1 MKKNVAGFLSVLLL
15 SIVSISFISCGSKP
29 DKPAE
34 KKEAPS
40 AEITLK
46 DFFIA
51 ANDAEY
57 SDDIEKITSIAT
69 GSANKYR
76 VFFVVEDSKLDAA
89 KLYTSFDNFADPAK
103 TTERTIS
110 SQSEATEWFCWQ
122 NVYFEGYAGA
132 ATFYAY
138 AEDAK
143 GNKSKVVS
151 YSISLDSDKSAEGND
166 ADAK

>member
-1 MKKNVAGFLSVLLL
+1 MKKTVVLLFSIL
-15 SIVSISFISCGSKP
+15 MFSIVLISCGSKP
-29 DKPAE
+29 AQTSE

-40 AEITLK
+40 EKVMLK

-57 SDDIEKITSIAT
+57 SDDIEKITDIKT

-76 VFFVVEDSKLDAA
+76 IFFVVEDSSLDVT
-89 KLYTSFDNFADPAK
+89 KLYTSFDNFADVK
-103 TTERTIS
+103 NTTERTVNKQ
-110 SQSEATEWFCWQ
+110 SQETEWFSWQ
-122 NVYFEGYAGA
+122 DVYFEGYAGQ

-138 AEDAK
+138 AEDAE

-151 YSISLDSDKSAEGND
+151 YSLILDSDKVQDNTAN
-166 ADAK
+166 AK

>member
-1 MKKNVAGFLSVLLL
+1 MKKPVLLL
-15 SIVSISFISCGSKP
+15 FSVVLFTSVLISCGSKP
-29 DKPAE
+29 AKTTE

-57 SDDIEKITSIAT
+57 SDNIEKIKDIKT
-69 GSANKYR
+69 GSSNKYR
-76 VFFVVEDSKLDAA
+76 VYFVVEDSKLDAT
-89 KLYTSFDNFADPAK
+89 KLYTSFDNFTEAEN

-110 SQSEATEWFCWQ
+110 GQSEETEWFCWQ

-138 AEDAK
+138 AEDAA
-143 GNKSKVVS
+143 GNKSKVVT
-151 YSISLDSDKSAEGND
+151 YSITLDGEKSSVSGS
-166 ADAK
+166 DAK

>member
-1 MKKNVAGFLSVLLL
+1 MKKTVILLFSVML
-15 SIVSISFISCGSKP
+15 ISAALISCGSKP
-29 DKPAE
+29 AQTSE

-40 AEITLK
+40 AEIVLK

-57 SDDIEKITSIAT
+57 SDKIEKITSIKT

-76 VFFVVEDSKLDAA
+76 VFFIVEDSKLDVK
-89 KLYTSFDNFADPAK
+89 KLYTSFDNFAEAEN
-103 TTERTIS
+103 TTERIVSKQT
-110 SQSEATEWFCWQ
+110 EETEWFCWQ

-138 AEDAK
+138 AEDAE
-143 GNKSKVVS
+143 GNKSKVVT
-151 YSISLDSDKSAEGND
+151 YSIILDEEKSSSNPGDE
-166 ADAK
+166 K

>member
-1 MKKNVAGFLSVLLL
+1 MKKTVILLFSVML
-15 SIVSISFISCGSKP
+15 ISAALISCGSKP
-29 DKPAE
+29 AQTSE
-34 KKEAPS
+34 KKESPS
-40 AEITLK
+40 AEIVLK

-57 SDDIEKITSIAT
+57 SDKIEKITSIKT

-76 VFFVVEDSKLDAA
+76 VFFIVEDSKLDVK
-89 KLYTSFDNFADPAK
+89 KLYTSFDNFAEAEN
-103 TTERTIS
+103 TTERTVS
-110 SQSEATEWFCWQ
+110 KQTEETEWFCWQ

-138 AEDAK
+138 AEDAE
-143 GNKSKVVS
+143 GNKSKVVT
-151 YSISLDSDKSAEGND
+151 YSIILDEEKSSSNP

>member
-1 MKKNVAGFLSVLLL
+1 MKKIVRLLL
-15 SIVSISFISCGSKP
+15 SVMLLSTVLISCGSKP
-29 DKPAE
+29 AKPAE

-51 ANDAEY
+51 ANDADY
-57 SDDIEKITSIAT
+57 SDDIEKITSIKT

-76 VFFVVEDSKLDAA
+76 IFFVVEDSKLDVK
-89 KLYTSFDNFADPAK
+89 KLYTSFDKFEDPEN
-103 TTERTIS
+103 TTERTV
-110 SQSEATEWFCWQ
+110 SEQTEETEWFCWQ

-138 AEDAK
+138 AEDAA
-143 GNKSKVVS
+143 GNKSSIVS
-151 YSISLDSDKSAEGND
+151 YNITLD
-166 ADAK
+166 ADKVQADEK

>member
-1 MKKNVAGFLSVLLL
+1 MKKTVILVFSVML
-15 SIVSISFISCGSKP
+15 ISAALISCCSKP
-29 DKPAE
+29 AQTSE

-40 AEITLK
+40 AEIVLK

-57 SDDIEKITSIAT
+57 SDKIEKITSIKT

-76 VFFVVEDSKLDAA
+76 VFFIVEDSKLDVK
-89 KLYTSFDNFADPAK
+89 KLYTSFDNFAEAEN
-103 TTERTIS
+103 TTERTVS
-110 SQSEATEWFCWQ
+110 KQTEETEWFCWQ

-138 AEDAK
+138 AEDAE
-143 GNKSKVVS
+143 GNKSKVVT
-151 YSISLDSDKSAEGND
+151 YSIILDEEKSSSNPGDE
-166 ADAK
+166 K

>member
-1 MKKNVAGFLSVLLL
+1 MKKTLVLLFFIL
-15 SIVSISFISCGSKP
+15 LISTALISCGSKP
-29 DKPAE
+29 AKTTE

-40 AEITLK
+40 SEIVIK

-57 SDDIEKITSIAT
+57 SDDIKKITSIKT

-76 VFFVVEDSKLDAA
+76 VFFIVQDSKLDLT
-89 KLYTSFDNFADPAK
+89 KLYTSFDNFEDPEN
-103 TTERTIS
+103 TTVRTVS
-110 SQSEATEWFCWQ
+110 KQSEETEWFCWQ

-138 AEDAK
+138 AEDAA
-143 GNKSKVVS
+143 GNKSAVVS
-151 YSISLDSDKSAEGND
+151 YSITLDEESVSQDNSN
-166 ADAK
+166 AK